1 MIVFV
6 FHYYVGISLSAHII
20 KRHGVRLNIKGLL
33 LFYIKI
39 LTIALLAVIPAWFS
53 QNYLPGGNIIDL
65 CIVLSITS
73 LLFILLA
80 RILKVNEVSALI
92 KAIVNKKE

>member
-1 MIVFV
+1 M
-6 FHYYVGISLSAHII
+6 
-20 KRHGVRLNIKGLL
+20 RLNNKGLL

-73 LLFILLA
+73 LLFVLLA

>member
-1 MIVFV
+1 
-6 FHYYVGISLSAHII
+6 
-20 KRHGVRLNIKGLL
+20 
-33 LFYIKI
+33 

-53 QNYLPGGNIIDL
+53 RNYLPGGNIIDL

-73 LLFILLA
+73 LLFVLLA